1 MSQIL
6 IPLWRYPINWAAS
19 HMTSGTSVGT
29 IGCKSSMHVRD
40 WPLLRICTSCTRHYA
55 AKICCSCQVERRH
68 KIAIMLSPTQPS
80 ILWTLYGSTFSALTL
95 LVGRQERHPAC
106 KNRVVGCWCGCLPG
120 ARCRL
125 AYGPADATA
134 THCLLLQYNP
144 DWFYL
149 SGTGS
154 PG

>member
-1 MSQIL
+1 MYRSIAEQIL
-6 IPLWRYPINWAAS
+6 PTDYFNVI
-19 HMTSGTSVGT
+19 V
-29 IGCKSSMHVRD
+29 KSN
-40 WPLLRICTSCTRHYA
+40 L
-55 AKICCSCQVERRH
+55 
-68 KIAIMLSPTQPS
+68 PS
-80 ILWTLYGSTFSALTL
+80 TL
-95 LVGRQERHPAC
+95 LVGRQEEHPAC
-106 KNRVVGCWCGCLPG
+106 KNWVVGCWRGYLSG

-125 AYGPADATA
+125 VYGPADATA